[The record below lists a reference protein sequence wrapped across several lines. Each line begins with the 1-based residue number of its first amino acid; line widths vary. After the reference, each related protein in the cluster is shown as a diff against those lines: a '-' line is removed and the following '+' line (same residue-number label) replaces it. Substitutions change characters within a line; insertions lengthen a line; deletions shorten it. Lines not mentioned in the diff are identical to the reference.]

1 MRPSLTPRLP
11 PPRGGRKGL
20 AAFKGL
26 IWITY
31 AVRALPAT
39 LLMFGPAYVI
49 QPLPDI
55 GRIRT
60 ALIRPVQRTRITLA
74 ERFEA

>member
-11 PPRGGRKGL
+11 PPRGGV
-20 AAFKGL
+20 AFKGL

-31 AVRALPAT
+31 TVRALPAT